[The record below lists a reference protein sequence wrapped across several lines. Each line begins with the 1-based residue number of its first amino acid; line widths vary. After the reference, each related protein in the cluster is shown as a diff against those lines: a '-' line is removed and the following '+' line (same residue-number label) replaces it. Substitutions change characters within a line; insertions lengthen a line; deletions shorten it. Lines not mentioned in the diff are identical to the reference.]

1 MFRPLLRFLLLSVL
15 LTACGFAQTGFTTH
29 SIALPGQQTRLTV
42 ADFNRD
48 GRPDI
53 LVSGGLHAAIL
64 FNLGGGKFS
73 APVTLDTA
81 LFNERVAVGDFNGTG
96 GPDIVGCGADSIE
109 NAHLRVYLNNGSGH
123 FTIST
128 NAPVNQSE
136 CSWLVVGDVNHDG
149 KLDLVTGALKTRF
162 GDGAGHFTSSVTQA
176 INVNPKQHPGIT
188 GCFPASVIG
197 AHFVTSVS
205 FSLLIA
211 GTCNNPPGQP
221 TIDYGTIYLAQSQN
235 NGHWTLSEI
244 REQDVTWQFSGN
256 AIDVNRDGLP
266 DALLVHRLNAINN
279 TQLVYGLDYLRN
291 SGGGAFTYAT
301 VFSENATSTPDRT
314 FVISGTAGDFDLD
327 GSPNFAAGYELNTA
341 NNIALIDDASGRFST
356 TQHFAVPGNVFSMVS
371 ADFNRDGK
379 PDFAAIAINPN
390 NFTATLLV
398 FTRN

>member
-1 MFRPLLRFLLLSVL
+1 MIRPFLRYLCLSTL

-29 SIALPGQQTRLTV
+29 SFSLPGGQTRLTV

-53 LVSGGLHAAIL
+53 LVSGGQHAAIL
-64 FNLGGGKFS
+64 FNLGGGNFS
-73 APVTLDTA
+73 APVTLDST
-81 LFNERVAVGDFNGTG
+81 LFNENVAVGDFNGAG
-96 GPDIVGCGADSIE
+96 GPDIVGCGTDSSE
-109 NAHLRVYLNNGSGH
+109 NAHMRVYLNNGSGH
-123 FTIST
+123 FTVST
-128 NAPVNQSE
+128 GFAVNLGE

-149 KLDLVTGALKTRF
+149 KLDLVTGGIHTRF

-176 INVNPKQHPGIT
+176 INVNPKQHPEIT

-197 AHFVTSVS
+197 GHFVTSVS

-244 REQDVTWQFSGN
+244 REQDVTWEFTGN
-256 AIDVNRDGLP
+256 AIDVNHDGLP

-301 VFSENATSTPDRT
+301 VFSENATTTPNRT
-314 FVISGTAGDFDLD
+314 FVFSGTAGDFDRD
-327 GSPNFAAGYELNTA
+327 GAPDLAAGYELNTA
-341 NNIALIDDASGRFST
+341 NNIALIDDDSGHFFT
-356 TQHFAVPGNVFSMVS
+356 TQHFAAPGTVFSMVS

-379 PDFAAIAINPN
+379 PDLAAIAINPN
-390 NFTATLLV
+390 NFTATLQV
-398 FTRN
+398 FIKN